1 MLGSHAL
8 HISRRGTSEVDEQS
22 VPLASSLAGSSTKPA
37 AFFGN
42 KKERQAR
49 RGSLVDTAFA
59 RAVPEEVQLRA
70 IAEVTENPRRA
81 SVAIRRQSLIQSL
94 QNEDGNDQPRD
105 SYRSPGR
112 GSIRALIPGPPPA
125 TTRISA
131 FPGNVYSIAEQGDT
145 NTVMLPWQ
153 DADDLPVLRMRKTP
167 VVAALSPHDGVTR
180 IDRCVVHACFS
191 QGSACHRAPCQQ
203 HPERQ
208 TGAEEQR
215 IRQER

>member
-22 VPLASSLAGSSTKPA
+22 VPLAGSSTGSSTKPA
-37 AFFGN
+37 AFFGS
-42 KKERQAR
+42 KTEKQAR

-81 SVAIRRQSLIQSL
+81 SIAIRRQSLIQSL
-94 QNEDGNDQPRD
+94 QHEAIDDSPREP
-105 SYRSPGR
+105 YRSPGR
-112 GSIRALIPGPPPA
+112 GSISALTPGPPPA

-145 NTVMLPWQ
+145 TNLMQTLPY
-153 DADDLPVLRMRKTP
+153 ADRVAFLSQTWGKLLYLQHTPHIGLR
-167 VVAALSPHDGVTR
+167 
-180 IDRCVVHACFS
+180 
-191 QGSACHRAPCQQ
+191 
-203 HPERQ
+203 
-208 TGAEEQR
+208 
-215 IRQER
+215 